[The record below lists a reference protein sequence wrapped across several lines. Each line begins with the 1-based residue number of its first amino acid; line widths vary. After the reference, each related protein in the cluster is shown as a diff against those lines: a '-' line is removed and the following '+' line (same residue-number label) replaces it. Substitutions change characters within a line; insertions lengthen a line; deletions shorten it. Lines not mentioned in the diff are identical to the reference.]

1 MKNISV
7 DTTKLKIYFYSPG
20 VVMKGCDTT
29 QSVFM
34 NTTPLYLDLYCK
46 QQCPELFN
54 YYEWSKIQYLFLNQ
68 NQIIE
73 EIDRLEI
80 DILAIGIY
88 TWNKQNVLQILQQIK
103 KKTKKPIKILLGGP
117 SVDVI
122 RNPNF
127 FTTFSEIDFA
137 IYAQGEVPFVS
148 IIKHFIGKEQI
159 KIINTKNVA
168 WVEEGKIKKADYE
181 FTRIK
186 TGSYITENLDLLKQI
201 VYDDTYTNYEL
212 QFPYETSRG
221 CPYNCSFCDWTSG
234 LSHKVQKR
242 QFVYQE
248 EIEILGALGLQNIYL
263 ADANFGLWSNDLEIA
278 KEFAR
283 LKKTK
288 YNFHIHGFNFSKT
301 KKDRVY
307 EIAEIFL
314 ESNLIPFLK
323 VSIQDMDETVLK
335 NIDRPDITYE
345 EHMTY
350 VNDIREKYPNS
361 LIVFEI
367 IKGLPGQTRKSWDKM
382 FNVIARDKVQ
392 LRIYDWELIPN
403 SPAGYDPEYRKKMKI
418 KTTFTV
424 DPTRDNCVS
433 EDVVETL
440 SYDILDYAYF
450 TLTANI
456 YDFYFRK
463 FVSDYPKIIELM
475 KKNKFFDSTLDLIKT
490 NIKNKSDVKKI
501 AKNFLIQVLS
511 ENGKY
516 INKNFIKFVVKNK
529 NIDQAMTLSYD
540 SINASKNDSLHTEV
554 FIKDYD
560 YIN

>member
-1 MKNISV
+1 M
-7 DTTKLKIYFYSPG
+7 TKLKIYFYSPG
-20 VVMKGCDTT
+20 VVIQDDDTT

-46 QQCPELFN
+46 QQCPEVLNF
-54 YYEWSKIQYLFLNQ
+54 YEWSKIQYLFLNQ
-68 NQIIE
+68 DQIID
-73 EIDRLEI
+73 EIDKLQI

-88 TWNKQNVLQILQQIK
+88 TWNKQNIVKILNQLKQ
-103 KKTKKPIKILLGGP
+103 KTKKTIKIILGGP
-117 SVDVI
+117 SVDVF
-122 RNPNF
+122 RDPYF

-137 IYAQGEVPFVS
+137 IYAQGEIPFVS
-148 IIKHFIGKEQI
+148 IIKHFSGLERI
-159 KIINTKNVA
+159 KVINTKNVA
-168 WVEEGKIKKADYE
+168 WIEKGKLKKADYE
-181 FTRIK
+181 FIRIK

-201 VYDDTYTNYEL
+201 VYDSTYINYRL

-248 EIEILGALGLQNIYL
+248 ELEILGKLGLHDIYL
-263 ADANFGLWSNDLEIA
+263 ADANFGLWSDDLNIA
-278 KEFAR
+278 KELAK

-288 YNFHIHGFNFSKT
+288 YNFNIHGFNFSKT

-323 VSIQDMDETVLK
+323 ISIQDMDETVLK

-345 EHMTY
+345 EHITY
-350 VNDIREKYPNS
+350 ANNIRKKYPNT
-361 LIVFEI
+361 IIIFEI

-382 FNVIARDKVQ
+382 FTLIAADKVQ

-403 SPAGYDPEYRKKMKI
+403 SPAGYDQEYRKKMQI

-424 DPTRDNCVS
+424 DPSRNNSVS
-433 EDVVETL
+433 EDVTETL
-440 SYDILDYAYF
+440 SYDIKDYAYF
-450 TLTANI
+450 TLTGII

-475 KKNKFFDSTLDLIKT
+475 KHSKYFDGTLECIVK
-490 NIKNKSDVKKI
+490 NIKNKSEIKKI
-501 AKNFLIQVLS
+501 AKNFFIQVLS
-511 ENGKY
+511 ENVKY
-516 INKNFIKFVVKNK
+516 ISKNFIKFVLRNK
-529 NIDQAMTLSYD
+529 NIDQTMTLNYD
-540 SINASKNDSLHTEV
+540 TINESKKDNYNTDV
-554 FIKDYD
+554 FIKNYD
-560 YIN
+560 YVD

>member
-1 MKNISV
+1 
-7 DTTKLKIYFYSPG
+7 
-20 VVMKGCDTT
+20 
-29 QSVFM
+29 
-34 NTTPLYLDLYCK
+34 
-46 QQCPELFN
+46 
-54 YYEWSKIQYLFLNQ
+54 
-68 NQIIE
+68 
-73 EIDRLEI
+73 
-80 DILAIGIY
+80 
-88 TWNKQNVLQILQQIK
+88 
-103 KKTKKPIKILLGGP
+103 
-117 SVDVI
+117 
-122 RNPNF
+122 
-127 FTTFSEIDFA
+127 
-137 IYAQGEVPFVS
+137 
-148 IIKHFIGKEQI
+148 
-159 KIINTKNVA
+159 
-168 WVEEGKIKKADYE
+168 
-181 FTRIK
+181 
-186 TGSYITENLDLLKQI
+186 YITENLDLLKQI

-403 SPAGYDPEYRKKMKI
+403 SPAGYDLEYRKKMKI

-501 AKNFLIQVLS
+501 AKNFLIQV
-511 ENGKY
+511 
-516 INKNFIKFVVKNK
+516 
-529 NIDQAMTLSYD
+529 
-540 SINASKNDSLHTEV
+540 
-554 FIKDYD
+554 
-560 YIN
+560 